1 MGVVFPGTL
10 RTNMPL
16 SKTIHHVFE
25 HNWEDV
31 SLASWHK
38 YPSED
43 RPDVLSVDLVDRKF
57 DPETGVLTAT
67 RLVIMQDGVPKIL
80 KPILGSGTCI
90 CLEHSVVDPKQK
102 TMILKARN
110 ITFESVATIE
120 ETFTYTENPE
130 NKFTN
135 FLQQAE
141 VRAYP
146 FGVKGQIEQFLT
158 NKFVNN
164 APLGQVIMENTVE
177 RVKSKS
183 FLDSLGDAWTAC
195 GKRLDSLKVEWDE
208 KLTDMEGTWD
218 HYADIVKSE
227 WDEKVNEVESY
238 LHQVLEVPSTVLEK
252 YYFLAP
258 KKKKKKKKK

>member
-80 KPILGSGTCI
+80 K
-90 CLEHSVVDPKQK
+90 
-102 TMILKARN
+102 ARN

-120 ETFTYTENPE
+120 ETCTYTENSE

-252 YYFLAP
+252 Y
-258 KKKKKKKKK
+258 